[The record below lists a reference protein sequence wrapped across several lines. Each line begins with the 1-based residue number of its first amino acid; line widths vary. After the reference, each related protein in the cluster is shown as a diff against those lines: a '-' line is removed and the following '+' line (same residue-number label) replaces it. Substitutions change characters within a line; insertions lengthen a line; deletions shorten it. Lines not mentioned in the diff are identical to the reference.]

1 MSTPTTVDDVF
12 NIFKRMN
19 PLIQHAS
26 EGNVEQVRDLLAQ
39 GNAFDQAAAMG
50 AAMCGQVECL
60 KLFLPFSNTHNWNSA
75 LIAATMDG
83 HETCVKA
90 LLDTQPNDWKAGV
103 KDALT
108 DSVRFNHGHCTERLV
123 KHIETMEQQHPT
135 ESAFIDWNAV
145 LLKSLEFSN
154 TQAFFAVFPHCDST
168 WLATCLEG
176 ASNKGLK
183 EIVQTLAPMSAQL
196 DPNLVHNSLMKAI
209 WKGHEDIVKILLP
222 WVDIQLDD
230 SIALRTAIELGD
242 NEIAEL
248 LYDGSDLDVALN
260 WLKPKKLPQ
269 EYLHRLNEL
278 IQNRTQN
285 CVLTHAV
292 NENTAYA
299 NRPKKM

>member
-103 KDALT
+103 K
-108 DSVRFNHGHCTERLV
+108 TEIGRNTLRYV
-123 KHIETMEQQHPT
+123 GGGVVLQPT
-135 ESAFIDWNAV
+135 AGRHSFPPWDW
-145 LLKSLEFSN
+145 
-154 TQAFFAVFPHCDST
+154 
-168 WLATCLEG
+168 
-176 ASNKGLK
+176 
-183 EIVQTLAPMSAQL
+183 
-196 DPNLVHNSLMKAI
+196 
-209 WKGHEDIVKILLP
+209 
-222 WVDIQLDD
+222 
-230 SIALRTAIELGD
+230 R
-242 NEIAEL
+242 
-248 LYDGSDLDVALN
+248 
-260 WLKPKKLPQ
+260 
-269 EYLHRLNEL
+269 
-278 IQNRTQN
+278 
-285 CVLTHAV
+285 
-292 NENTAYA
+292 
-299 NRPKKM
+299 